1 MEKKKRKKTYLFIG
15 VSTLLALKGRKA
27 DYHLCMCEIQPC
39 LQYDCINS
47 TLLKAN
53 CYFQTLNLNTDKFRD
68 RYKIN
73 IALQVMQAT
82 F

>member
-1 MEKKKRKKTYLFIG
+1 MKKKKKKDISFHSCQYSPCLE
-15 VSTLLALKGRKA
+15 GRKA

-39 LQYDCINS
+39 LQYDCINR

>member
-1 MEKKKRKKTYLFIG
+1 MEKKKTYPFIA
-15 VSTLLALKGRKA
+15 VSTLLALEGRKT

-47 TLLKAN
+47 TLLKTN
-53 CYFQTLNLNTDKFRD
+53 CYFRTLNLNTDKFRD

-73 IALQVMQAT
+73 IALQVMQVT